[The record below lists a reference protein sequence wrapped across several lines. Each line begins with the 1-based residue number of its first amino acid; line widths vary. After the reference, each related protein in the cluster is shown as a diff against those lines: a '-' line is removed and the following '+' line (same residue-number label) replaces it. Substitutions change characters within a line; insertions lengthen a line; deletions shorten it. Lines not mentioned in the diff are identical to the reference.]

1 MAGERISPD
10 ICIVGAGAA
19 GLAVATASAALGVPT
34 VLIERGAMGG
44 QRLNSACVPS
54 KALLA
59 AASRAAHMN
68 LGHNGPGHDLGVRAT
83 EVTVDFA
90 KVQAHIQDVIASV
103 APEASLERLTGL
115 GVRVIKGH
123 AKFVDRRTVSVGDT
137 DIHARRFVIAT
148 GSSPAI
154 PPIPGLDDGPYLTT
168 ETVFTLTELPSH
180 LVVIGAGPVGLEMAQ
195 AFRRLGSHVT
205 VLDAGEALTQDEPEC
220 AAVVLAQLEREG
232 VVIRTGVK
240 ILGVAHAIGHLAV
253 TLEIDGKEEHVGG
266 THLLVAGARKPA
278 LDGLGLD
285 AARIRYDA
293 AGILVNRTLKTSN
306 RRVYAIGD
314 VAAGQ
319 PRSTHAATHQASLV
333 VRNALLHLPAR
344 TDPTDIPHVTFT
356 EPELAQT
363 GLTEAQARARR
374 IAIRILRWSYHDND
388 RAQSERM
395 PHGQIKVIVDRRGR
409 ILGASIVGARAGEL
423 ITAWSLAI
431 AQRLPVRAFADLV
444 VPYPTLSEIGKRAA
458 MQYDPPG
465 LTRPLLRRIIGHLR
479 IFG

>member
-1 MAGERISPD
+1 MATERITPD
-10 ICIVGAGAA
+10 ICVIGAGAA
-19 GLAVATASAALGVPT
+19 GLSVAAAAAAFGVST
-34 VLIERGAMGG
+34 VLVERGAMGG
-44 QRLNSACVPS
+44 ECLNSGCVPS

-59 AASRAAHMN
+59 AAKRAAAMRS
-68 LGHNGPGHDLGVRAT
+68 DRFGVHAT
-83 EVTVDFA
+83 EVKVDFA
-90 KVQAHIQDVIASV
+90 RVQAHVQEVIAAIAPTDSV
-103 APEASLERLTGL
+103 ERLTGL

-123 AKFVDRRTVSVGDT
+123 AKFLDRRTVGVGD
-137 DIHARRFVIAT
+137 IQVRARRFVVAT
-148 GSSPAI
+148 GSSPAV
-154 PPIPGLDDGPYLTT
+154 PPIPGLDGGPYLTS
-168 ETVFTLTELPSH
+168 ETVFRLTELPSH
-180 LVVIGAGPVGLEMAQ
+180 LVVIGAGPVGVEMAQ

-205 VLDAGEALTQDEPEC
+205 LLDAADALAQDEPEC

-240 ILGVAHAIGHLAV
+240 ILGIARAIGHLAV

-266 THLLVAGARKPA
+266 THLLVATGRKPV

-293 AGILVNRTLKTSN
+293 AGIQVSRKLKTSN

-319 PRSTHAATHQASLV
+319 PRFTHAANYQAGLV
-333 VRNALLHLPAR
+333 IRNALLRLPVR
-344 TDPTDIPHVTFT
+344 TDSTAIPHVTFT

-374 IAIRILRWSYHDND
+374 IAFRILRWPYHDND
-388 RAQSERM
+388 RAQTDRT
-395 PHGQIKVIVDRRGR
+395 PHGHIKVIVNKKGR
-409 ILGASIVGARAGEL
+409 ILGASIVGAQAGEL

-431 AQRLPVRAFADLV
+431 VRRLTVRAFTDLV
-444 VPYPTLSEIGKRAA
+444 LPYPTLSEIGKRAA
-458 MQYDPPG
+458 IEYYLPG
-465 LTRPLLRRIIGHLR
+465 LTRPLLRRIIGFLR

>member
-1 MAGERISPD
+1 MASERITPD
-10 ICIVGAGAA
+10 ICVIGAGAA
-19 GLAVATASAALGVPT
+19 GLSVATAAAAFGVPT

-44 QRLNSACVPS
+44 ECLNSGCVPS

-59 AASRAAHMN
+59 AAKHAAHMAH
-68 LGHNGPGHDLGVRAT
+68 GHEFGVRAT
-83 EVTVDFA
+83 EIHVDFA
-90 KVQAHIQDVIASV
+90 KVQAHVQEVIASI
-103 APEASLERLTGL
+103 APTDSVERLTGL

-123 AKFVDRRTVSVGDT
+123 AKFIDRRTVSVGDVEVR
-137 DIHARRFVIAT
+137 ARRFIVAT
-148 GSSPAI
+148 GSSPAV
-154 PPIPGLDDGPYLTT
+154 PPIPGLDGGPYLTS
-168 ETVFTLTELPSH
+168 ETVFTLTDLPSH

-205 VLDAGEALTQDEPEC
+205 VLDAAEALAQDEPEC
-220 AAVVLAQLEREG
+220 TAIVLAQLEREG
-232 VVIRTGVK
+232 VLVRTGVK
-240 ILGVAHAIGHLAV
+240 ILSIAHAIGHLAV
-253 TLEIDGKEEHVGG
+253 TLETDGKEEHVGG
-266 THLLVAGARKPA
+266 THLLIATGRKPV

-293 AGILVNRTLKTSN
+293 AGIQVNRKLKTSN

-319 PRSTHAATHQASLV
+319 PRFTHAGNHQAGLV
-333 VRNALLHLPAR
+333 IRNALFRLPVR
-344 TDPTDIPHVTFT
+344 TDNTAIPHVTFT

-374 IAIRILRWSYHDND
+374 LTIRILRWPYHDND
-388 RAQSERM
+388 RAQAERT
-395 PHGQIKVIVDRRGR
+395 PHGHIKVIVDKKGR
-409 ILGASIVGARAGEL
+409 ILGASIVGAQAGEL

-431 AQRLPVRAFADLV
+431 GQGLTVRAFTDLV

-458 MQYDPPG
+458 IEYYLPG
-465 LTRPLLRRIIGHLR
+465 LTRPLLRRIIGYLR